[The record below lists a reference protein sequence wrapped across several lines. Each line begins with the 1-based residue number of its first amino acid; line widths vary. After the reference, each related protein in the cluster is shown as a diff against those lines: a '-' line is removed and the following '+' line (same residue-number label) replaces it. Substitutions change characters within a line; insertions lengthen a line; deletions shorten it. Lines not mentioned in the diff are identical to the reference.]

1 MQKVKKHIPQK
12 LKEGI
17 PLTTRSG
24 HKVRLEVT
32 DEPLTVHTGLSLYY
46 AIWKYSSWCKSSGI
60 SSKTAQEDTIGYSED
75 IYQK

>member
-1 MQKVKKHIPQK
+1 MQKMKKHIPQK

-32 DEPLTVHTGLSLYY
+32 DEPLTVHTGLPLHYTTD
-46 AIWKYSSWCKSSGI
+46 I
-60 SSKTAQEDTIGYSED
+60 QEVFFFLSRRNRF
-75 IYQK
+75 